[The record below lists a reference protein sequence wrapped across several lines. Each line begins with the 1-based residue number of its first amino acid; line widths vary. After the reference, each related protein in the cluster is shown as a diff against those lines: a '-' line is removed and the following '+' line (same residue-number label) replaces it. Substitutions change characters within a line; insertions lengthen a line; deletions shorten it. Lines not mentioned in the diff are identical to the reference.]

1 MSQTRKKI
9 CIVAAS
15 LKIGGAERASAIQ
28 SIMFHDLGYDVSIVT
43 VKSGVAYSTKGDIF
57 DLGQFKDEENSV
69 TGRIS
74 RLLKLRTFFRRHK
87 FDFIVDNRARNLAY
101 RELIITKFIYNAPT
115 IYVVHSYEETV
126 AFSKY
131 LWLNKY
137 LYKNNQMVV
146 VSEKGKEKFKKMYGL
161 NKIDTIYNAFDF
173 DEIKAFSKHKIHD
186 KNLEDY
192 IVYCG
197 RINDKVKNLKLLLD
211 AYNISILKGNNIKL
225 LILGDGEDLGLIK
238 SYVKE
243 LGLDS
248 NIIFK
253 EFSENPFPY
262 FKNARFTVLTSRSEG
277 FAMVLAESLSV
288 GTPVISV
295 NCDAGPKEIIK
306 HEFNGLLTENFNS
319 SALANAFNN
328 FVENKELYEKCK
340 LNAERSVNKFSID
353 TISKDWEK
361 LLNKL

>member
-1 MSQTRKKI
+1 M
-9 CIVAAS
+9 
-15 LKIGGAERASAIQ
+15 
-28 SIMFHDLGYDVSIVT
+28 D
-43 VKSGVAYSTKGDIF
+43 GD
-57 DLGQFKDEENSV
+57 
-69 TGRIS
+69 
-74 RLLKLRTFFRRHK
+74 
-87 FDFIVDNRARNLAY
+87 
-101 RELIITKFIYNAPT
+101 
-115 IYVVHSYEETV
+115 
-126 AFSKY
+126 
-131 LWLNKY
+131 
-137 LYKNNQMVV
+137 
-146 VSEKGKEKFKKMYGL
+146 
-161 NKIDTIYNAFDF
+161 
-173 DEIKAFSKHKIHD
+173 D

-197 RINDKVKNLKLLLD
+197 RIIDKVKNLKLLLD

-238 SYVKE
+238 LYVKE

-361 LLNKL
+361 LLNKI